1 MIIDNFKGLNQ
12 PLINTISD
20 YLKKQLG
27 HKTIKLSIDG
37 GFTCPNRD
45 GSKGYGGC
53 IFCSDS
59 GSGDM
64 ASSGDNISK
73 VLDSQI
79 VILSKKWPDAKYI
92 AYFQSHTNTYA
103 PVEILREKYMDAL
116 SDPRISGIV
125 IATRPDCLGD
135 DVLNLLSELNKKTLM
150 WVELGLQSIHPQ
162 TSEFINRGY
171 NLSVY
176 DDACN
181 KLSKRGIKF
190 VTHIILGLPGESRQD
205 MIDTVKYVCKS
216 GTWGIKLHLLNITK
230 NSRLAKTHSDYTP
243 FESIDDYVG
252 MVCDLLEIIPYKIII
267 HRLTADTPRKNLISP
282 LWSYKKRTILN
293 GIYHEMF
300 QRGSIQGCKAY
311 KLSQNNN
318 VPAN

>member
-1 MIIDNFKGLNQ
+1 MIIDNFKGLQQ

-20 YLKKQLG
+20 YLKKQFG

-300 QRGSIQGCKAY
+300 QRGSIQGCKSD
-311 KLSQNNN
+311 K
-318 VPAN
+318 

>member
-37 GFTCPNRD
+37 GFTCQNRD

-300 QRGSIQGCKAY
+300 QRGSIQGCKSD
-311 KLSQNNN
+311 K
-318 VPAN
+318 

>member
-79 VILSKKWPDAKYI
+79 VILSKKWPDSKYI

>member
-1 MIIDNFKGLNQ
+1 MIIDNFKGLQ
-12 PLINTISD
+12 RPLINTISD
-20 YLKKQLG
+20 YLKKQFG
-27 HKTIKLSIDG
+27 YKTIKLSIDG

-64 ASSGDNISK
+64 ASSGDDISK

-79 VILSKKWPDAKYI
+79 AILSKKWPDAKYI

-103 PVEILREKYMDAL
+103 PVEVLRKKFADAL
-116 SDPRISGIV
+116 SDSRISGVV

-135 DVLNLLSELNKKTLM
+135 DVLDLLSELNKKTFI
-150 WVELGLQSIHPQ
+150 WVELGLQSIHPH
-162 TSEFINRGY
+162 TSDFINRCY
-171 NLSVY
+171 DLSVY
-176 DDACN
+176 DEACN
-181 KLSKRGIKF
+181 KLKGLGIKF

-205 MIDTVKYVCKS
+205 MIDTVKYVCRS

-243 FESIDDYVG
+243 FESIDDYAR
-252 MVCDLLEIIPYKIII
+252 MVCDLLEIIPYEIVI

-282 LWSYKKRTILN
+282 PWSYQKRTILN

-300 QRGSIQGCKAY
+300 RRGSIQGCKSY
-311 KLSQNNN
+311 K
-318 VPAN
+318 

>member
-20 YLKKQLG
+20 YLKKQFG

-79 VILSKKWPDAKYI
+79 AILSKKWPDAKYI

-116 SDPRISGIV
+116 SDTRTSGIV

-181 KLSKRGIKF
+181 KLSKRGVKF

-311 KLSQNNN
+311 K
-318 VPAN
+318 

>member
-1 MIIDNFKGLNQ
+1 MIIDNFKGLQQ

-20 YLKKQLG
+20 YLKKQFG
-27 HKTIKLSIDG
+27 YKTIKLSIDG

-53 IFCSDS
+53 IFCSES

-64 ASSGDNISK
+64 ASSGDNISE

-79 VILSKKWPDAKYI
+79 DILSRKWPDAKYI

-125 IATRPDCLGD
+125 IATRPDCLED
-135 DVLNLLSELNKKTLM
+135 DVLDLLSELNKKTLM

-162 TSEFINRGY
+162 TSDFINRCY
-171 NLSVY
+171 DLSVY

-190 VTHIILGLPGESRQD
+190 VTHIILGLPGENRND
-205 MIDTVKYVCKS
+205 MIETVKYICKS

-230 NSRLAKTHSDYTP
+230 NSRLAKTHSDYMP
-243 FESIDDYVG
+243 FASIDDYVG
-252 MVCDLLEIIPYKIII
+252 MVCDLLEIIPYEIVI
-267 HRLTADTPRKNLISP
+267 HRLTADTPRRYLISP
-282 LWSYKKRTILN
+282 TWSYKKRTILN

-300 QRGSIQGCKAY
+300 RRGSIQGCKSD
-311 KLSQNNN
+311 K
-318 VPAN
+318 

>member
-1 MIIDNFKGLNQ
+1 MIIDNFKGLQQ

-20 YLKKQLG
+20 YLKKQFG

-79 VILSKKWPDAKYI
+79 AILSKKWPDAKYI

-103 PVEILREKYMDAL
+103 PVEILREKFMDAL

>member
-190 VTHIILGLPGESRQD
+190 VTHIILGLPGASRQD

-300 QRGSIQGCKAY
+300 QRGSIQGCKSD
-311 KLSQNNN
+311 K
-318 VPAN
+318 

>member
-1 MIIDNFKGLNQ
+1 MLALVFIEIVLVFLCV
-12 PLINTISD
+12 PLGTA
-20 YLKKQLG
+20 
-27 HKTIKLSIDG
+27 
-37 GFTCPNRD
+37 PN
-45 GSKGYGGC
+45 
-53 IFCSDS
+53 
-59 GSGDM
+59 
-64 ASSGDNISK
+64 
-73 VLDSQI
+73 
-79 VILSKKWPDAKYI
+79 
-92 AYFQSHTNTYA
+92 
-103 PVEILREKYMDAL
+103 
-116 SDPRISGIV
+116 
-125 IATRPDCLGD
+125 
-135 DVLNLLSELNKKTLM
+135 
-150 WVELGLQSIHPQ
+150 LQSIHPQ

-300 QRGSIQGCKAY
+300 QRGSIQGCKSD
-311 KLSQNNN
+311 K
-318 VPAN
+318 

>member
-300 QRGSIQGCKAY
+300 QRGSIQGRKSD
-311 KLSQNNN
+311 K
-318 VPAN
+318 

>member
-73 VLDSQI
+73 VLESQI
-79 VILSKKWPDAKYI
+79 AILSKKWPDAKYI

-103 PVEILREKYMDAL
+103 PVEILREKFMDSL

-150 WVELGLQSIHPQ
+150 WFELGLQSIHPQ
-162 TSEFINRGY
+162 TSKFINRGY

>member
-252 MVCDLLEIIPYKIII
+252 MVFDLLEIIPYKIII

-300 QRGSIQGCKAY
+300 QRGSIQGCKSD
-311 KLSQNNN
+311 K
-318 VPAN
+318 

>member
-1 MIIDNFKGLNQ
+1 MIIDNFKGLQQ

-252 MVCDLLEIIPYKIII
+252 MVCDLLEIIPYEIII

-318 VPAN
+318 VPAD

>member
-216 GTWGIKLHLLNITK
+216 ETWGIKLHLLNITK

-300 QRGSIQGCKAY
+300 QRGSIQGCKSD
-311 KLSQNNN
+311 K
-318 VPAN
+318 

>member
-1 MIIDNFKGLNQ
+1 MIIDNFKGLQQ

-20 YLKKQLG
+20 YLKKQFG

-79 VILSKKWPDAKYI
+79 AILSKKWPDAKYI